1 MVLFVNVTDFVA
13 EGFTVIKV
21 RVTERVL
28 VTLTVWERERDTV
41 IL

>member
-1 MVLFVNVTDFVA
+1 MVNVTDFVG
-13 EGFTVIKV
+13 EGFTVIRV